1 MASKVKVTV
10 SLDERLVKDLEE
22 VSRQTHT
29 PRSRIVEDAL
39 RRWRRGRLEEQL
51 KEGYQHMAT
60 EDRAAAERRLPAG
73 WETMQ

>member
-10 SLDERLVKDLEE
+10 SLDELLVKDLEE

-29 PRSRIVEDAL
+29 ARSRLVEDAL
-39 RRWRRGRLEEQL
+39 RGWRRDRLEEQL
-51 KEGYQHMAT
+51 KEGYQYMAT
-60 EDRAAAERRLPAG
+60 EDRAAAEGRLRAG